1 MTIKE
6 KGYTHWDG
14 ELEKRRFP
22 WTPIMR
28 TGIRLT
34 FKKKFFKL
42 FFFLNLVPAVIYLA
56 GIYISERLEDFEFM
70 IRESSMPF
78 AVNPAYFNS
87 FLSGSYLLFMIVM
100 ILVFAGAGLIA
111 DDLKHHSLQLY
122 FSRPLRKRDYFI
134 GKTSIV
140 VFFLTIVT
148 LIPALVMLLMK
159 FLFAGNFRFFQ
170 TYPLLPLSIIGYS
183 ILLTMFFSCYALLLS
198 ALSRNPRYVAVITFG
213 LYLFSD
219 ILFAI
224 FNGIFRQPAFA
235 LLSIKAN
242 LQQVGGAFFGV
253 KLPYDVP
260 WMYSFVILMFFC
272 VVSMV
277 FLAKRV
283 REVEVVR

>member
-1 MTIKE
+1 MSIKE

-14 ELEKRRFP
+14 ELEARRFP

-78 AVNPAYFNS
+78 SVNPGYFNS

-111 DDLKHHSLQLY
+111 EDLKHHSLQLY
-122 FSRPLRKRDYFI
+122 FSRPLRKWDYFM

-140 VFFLTIVT
+140 VFFLMIVT
-148 LIPALVMLLMK
+148 LIPALIMLLMK
-159 FLFAGNFRFFQ
+159 FIFAGNFKFLQ

-183 ILLTMFFSCYALLLS
+183 ILLTAFFSCYALFLS
-198 ALSRNPRYVAVITFG
+198 ALSRNPRYVAVIIFG

-224 FNGIFRQPAFA
+224 FNGIFRKPAFA

-242 LQQVGGAFFGV
+242 IQQIGAAFFGA
-253 KLPYDVP
+253 KMPYDVP
-260 WMYSFVILMFFC
+260 WIYSFVILGLFC
-272 VVSMV
+272 VISMV